1 MGKFNFS
8 GMSDIEIDD
17 IIELKAELEADALWL
32 EEQIKKDEILKE
44 SGGRLPAEEEEKEE
58 NEENS

>member
-8 GMSDIEIDD
+8 GMSDIEIYD

-44 SGGRLPAEEEEKEE
+44 SGGRLPAEEKEE

>member
-1 MGKFNFS
+1 MMGKFNFS

-44 SGGRLPAEEEEKEE
+44 SGGRLPAEEKEE

>member
-44 SGGRLPAEEEEKEE
+44 SGGRLPAEEKEE
-58 NEENS
+58 NGI

>member
-44 SGGRLPAEEEEKEE
+44 SGGRRPAEEKEE

>member
-1 MGKFNFS
+1 MGRFNFS
-8 GMSDIEIDD
+8 GLSDIEIDD
-17 IIELKAELEADALWL
+17 VIELKAELEADALWL

-44 SGGRLPAEEEEKEE
+44 SGGRRPAEEKQE

>member
-1 MGKFNFS
+1 MMGKFNFS

-32 EEQIKKDEILKE
+32 EGEIKKDEILKE
-44 SGGRLPAEEEEKEE
+44 SGGRLPAEEKEE

>member
-32 EEQIKKDEILKE
+32 EGEIKKDKIFKE
-44 SGGRLPAEEEEKEE
+44 SGGRRPAEEKEE

>member
-32 EEQIKKDEILKE
+32 EGEIKKDEILKE
-44 SGGRLPAEEEEKEE
+44 SGGRLPAEEKEE

>member
-8 GMSDIEIDD
+8 GMSDIEVDD

-44 SGGRLPAEEEEKEE
+44 SGGRLPAEEKEE

>member
-44 SGGRLPAEEEEKEE
+44 SGGRLPAEEKEE